1 MGTLTTFWRA
11 EELPRRPRVIAFVVL
26 VGVAISRSPYLLLHG
41 RFYAEEGRLYFAHMR
56 DGSIWFIAR
65 PVGYIYAFVNVST
78 WFAARI
84 SLERA
89 PLVTAWLAF
98 GVVAAIIWAAL
109 SWPSDLLPN
118 AGSRVAA
125 ATLLVVSPMAVPAV
139 WLNTTNV
146 QVYFG
151 VLALLLLFV
160 GVTRM
165 GRAGFVVAAI
175 LLAIAGLSGV
185 YAAMLAPLFVLRA
198 FRERSRRMILLASV
212 ISLCALAQVIV
223 VTQHLG
229 SGHLAEN
236 TGHFRGFAVTTR
248 DVAGRQV
255 TTFLFGNT
263 IASGLQA
270 RAFSGFKLLAF
281 GFCAVVVVAVLVAAV
296 ASVARRGVA
305 VRLVLALL
313 LIEVLVLFGTHG
325 RLAAGRYVVVPIAIL
340 VLMAV
345 HGTNSPNRFGAG
357 LAAAACAVT
366 FVAGI
371 ATFWT
376 RQPATLRCVRCPEWQ
391 QEVRAWRAGTSEV
404 LVIWP
409 YDTGV
414 RWVIRLPKD
423 QTPAAAARPD
433 GSDTAMRA
441 PPDGGTSAAARPPM
455 AAASS

>member
-1 MGTLTTFWRA
+1 
-11 EELPRRPRVIAFVVL
+11 
-26 VGVAISRSPYLLLHG
+26 
-41 RFYAEEGRLYFAHMR
+41 
-56 DGSIWFIAR
+56 
-65 PVGYIYAFVNVST
+65 
-78 WFAARI
+78 
-84 SLERA
+84 
-89 PLVTAWLAF
+89 
-98 GVVAAIIWAAL
+98 
-109 SWPSDLLPN
+109 
-118 AGSRVAA
+118 
-125 ATLLVVSPMAVPAV
+125 MAVPAV

-160 GVTRM
+160 RVTRI
-165 GRAGFVVAAI
+165 GRAGFVVAAS

-198 FRERSRRMILLASV
+198 FRERSRRMILLATV

-229 SGHLAEN
+229 SGHLADN

-281 GFCAVVVVAVLVAAV
+281 GFFAVAVVAVLIAV
-296 ASVARRGVA
+296 TASVSRRGVA

-345 HGTNSPNRFGAG
+345 HGINSPNRFAAG
-357 LAAAACAVT
+357 IAAAVCAVT

-376 RQPATLRCVRCPEWQ
+376 RQPATLRCIRCPEWQ
-391 QEVRAWRAGTSEV
+391 HEVRAWRAGKSAV

-423 QTPAAAARPD
+423 QTPAAGARPA
-433 GSDTAMRA
+433 GSDTVMRA
-441 PPDGGTSAAARPPM
+441 PPDGGPSAAARPRM
-455 AAASS
+455 ATASS

>member
-11 EELPRRPRVIAFVVL
+11 EELPRRQRVVAFVVL
-26 VGVAISRSPYLLLHG
+26 VGVAFSRSPYLLLHG
-41 RFYAEEGRLYFAHMR
+41 RFYAEEGHLYFAHMR

-78 WFAARI
+78 WFAARV

-89 PLVTAWLAF
+89 PLVTVWFSF

-160 GVTRM
+160 RVTRI
-165 GRAGFVVAAI
+165 GRAGFVVAAS

-198 FRERSRRMILLASV
+198 VRERSRRMILLASV
-212 ISLCALAQVIV
+212 ISLCALAQLIV

-229 SGHLAEN
+229 SGHLADN

-281 GFCAVVVVAVLVAAV
+281 GFFAVAVVAVLIAVAA
-296 ASVARRGVA
+296 SVSRRGVA
-305 VRLVLALL
+305 VRLVLSLL

-345 HGTNSPNRFGAG
+345 HGTNSPNRF
-357 LAAAACAVT
+357 
-366 FVAGI
+366 
-371 ATFWT
+371 
-376 RQPATLRCVRCPEWQ
+376 
-391 QEVRAWRAGTSEV
+391 S
-404 LVIWP
+404 
-409 YDTGV
+409 
-414 RWVIRLPKD
+414 
-423 QTPAAAARPD
+423 
-433 GSDTAMRA
+433 
-441 PPDGGTSAAARPPM
+441 
-455 AAASS
+455 